1 MLIQCKQKVTKLVYD
16 NMIEE
21 TDVFP
26 TKAYQ
31 KHKYELDSELSKED
45 FLNIFL
51 NILSSRA
58 STKLRDIQLRILHHT
73 LITNELLF
81 EWGVLNDNRC
91 TFCHGEVESIAHLLI
106 RCRYATN
113 V

>member
-31 KHKYELDSELSKED
+31 KHKSELDTELSKED
-45 FLNIFL
+45 FLNFFL
-51 NILSSRA
+51 N
-58 STKLRDIQLRILHHT
+58 T
-73 LITNELLF
+73 
-81 EWGVLNDNRC
+81 
-91 TFCHGEVESIAHLLI
+91 
-106 RCRYATN
+106 
-113 V
+113 

>member
-31 KHKYELDSELSKED
+31 KHKSELDTELSKEN
-45 FLNIFL
+45 FLNLFL
-51 NILSSRA
+51 NTLSSTV
-58 STKLRDIQLRILHHT
+58 STKLREIQFRVVHHN
-73 LITNELLF
+73 LITNE
-81 EWGVLNDNRC
+81 
-91 TFCHGEVESIAHLLI
+91 T
-106 RCRYATN
+106 
-113 V
+113 